1 MSELLQKGANEGI
14 ARFLVQIVHSL
25 ICSPKTSDSLRKP
38 MSKFPALL
46 SLSLPAL
53 FHIPFT
59 FFLQCHC
66 CGSVCRERAVVY
78 TTLDIPTDTL
88 IAGCSEVDT
97 LVYPLTNPI
106 LYGKMVFHGQ
116 DAILED
122 RGLEG
127 TLL

>member
-1 MSELLQKGANEGI
+1 
-14 ARFLVQIVHSL
+14 
-25 ICSPKTSDSLRKP
+25 